1 MSNHELPRR
10 GSAAATGLITLQGM
24 GGMATVSAWL
34 RAKGW
39 RASRALFFSDV
50 VDRLMRAQLVIL
62 EGERFIITNAGYK
75 YLGVK
80 IEGEAE
86 APATPV
92 GPRYAAPMR
101 ALNIGRHRPAR
112 IIRPGSMDFREIPSR
127 IGDDLVAYKGPRGF
141 SGATGSDVA

>member
-24 GGMATVSAWL
+24 GGMATVDAWL
-34 RAKGW
+34 RANGW

-86 APATPV
+86 ASAAPA

-101 ALNIGRHRPAR
+101 TLDIARHRPAR
-112 IIRPGSMDFREIPSR
+112 VIREGSMDYRNFPSVMGSER
-127 IGDDLVAYKGPRGF
+127 VPYRSESVA
-141 SGATGSDVA
+141 